1 MRLDPS
7 MDRLLHLT
15 AIEVDRDV
23 VVDTRVEASYLSQ
36 LYP

>member
-23 VVDTRVEASYLSQ
+23 VADAWVEAS
-36 LYP
+36 